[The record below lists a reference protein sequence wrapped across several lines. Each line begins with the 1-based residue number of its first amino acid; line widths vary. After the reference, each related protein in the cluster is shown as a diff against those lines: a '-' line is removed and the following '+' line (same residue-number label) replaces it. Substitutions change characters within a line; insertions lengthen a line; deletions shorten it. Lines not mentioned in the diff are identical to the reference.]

1 MRFFCEKSRMFSKA
15 KGFVFKGL
23 FHVWEKNKFFSYSL
37 GVKHGC
43 EKSWCKQPLH
53 KSDHNYLEGYYVGSW
68 AGYDT
73 FLFVFNW
80 TVKSGQPDAIK
91 VWFFPTQQT
100 DLWNVCQILTS
111 PFIVKSTPTK
121 NCTPDTT
128 AKQQEAERWGT
139 GFLTSSSRAHPQ
151 WCNSSSYFGNCFH
164 FPILICL
171 RLWILKRCQL
181 RFYLLIFLSF
191 FFLDLQNPQYLVI
204 FR

>member
-23 FHVWEKNKFFSYSL
+23 FQVWEKNKFFSYSL
-37 GVKHGC
+37 VWSMGVKKAGVSSHCTRVSTITWKDIMWVHGQDMTR
-43 EKSWCKQPLH
+43 S
-53 KSDHNYLEGYYVGSW
+53 
-68 AGYDT
+68 
-73 FLFVFNW
+73 FLFL
-80 TVKSGQPDAIK
+80 IE
-91 VWFFPTQQT
+91 
-100 DLWNVCQILTS
+100 LWNLDSQMQSRCDFFQPNRQTCEMFAKFWLLLSLSKAHQLRTA
-111 PFIVKSTPTK
+111 
-121 NCTPDTT
+121 PDTT

-139 GFLTSSSRAHPQ
+139 GFPTSSSRAHPQ

-181 RFYLLIFLSF
+181 RFYLLIFLF
-191 FFLDLQNPQYLVI
+191 LFLDLQNPQYLVI